1 MSILLRNAL
10 KVAMEEFDD
19 NATINVDGEVT
30 ESVLEM
36 TEAGAETDEAETVVE
51 ELEDAAASVESICI
65 ALEAHIADGGMNA
78 QAARNH
84 NVAMENVLRRLPLD
98 ASRYTVSHE
107 AFGGAQDRLT
117 ASQEALE
124 GAKELLD
131 KVYAGIKNA
140 VDKAV
145 EAVKSFYVTISKSG
159 KAISM
164 AGRMLKQKAASA
176 RRTAPEGAET
186 IDAGRVAKLLH
197 KDGNFDGDVG
207 GALSE
212 VLSFLDTVGQSAGA
226 AGRIIAEASSKI
238 RGGKFDELPSVEE
251 MNEALIKPI
260 NQSLLPGGRQVRAEG
275 KKIELAVVK
284 KFSGTAEIQL
294 PSVSDIEVIADKIA
308 KIGEKLT
315 EFDSKYFKA
324 TFKDVDNILN
334 AHRKAAEK
342 SSDKS
347 YAGRIGSQNIRANTQ
362 NLLALVK
369 TARGIGPDAVR
380 YAANAAKA
388 AYGFSKTVLK
398 KYGVEVEVPAE
409 MAGGEGA

>member
-107 AFGGAQDRLT
+107 AFGGAKDRLT

-124 GAKELLD
+124 GAKELLG
-131 KVYAGIKNA
+131 KVYAGMKNA

-186 IDAGRVAKLLH
+186 IEATRVAKALH
-197 KDGNFDGDVG
+197 KDGNFDGDID
-207 GALSE
+207 GALGE
-212 VLSFLDTVGQSAGA
+212 ILSFLDTVGQSAGA
-226 AGRIIAEASSKI
+226 AGRVIAETASKVSA
-238 RGGKFDELPSVEE
+238 GKFDELPSKEQLAE
-251 MNEALIKPI
+251 IMIKPI
-260 NQSLLPGGRQVRAEG
+260 NQRPLPGGRLVRVDDGDLDLAQVESFKGKAE
-275 KKIELAVVK
+275 V
-284 KFSGTAEIQL
+284 QL
-294 PSVSDIEVIADKIA
+294 PSVSDIEAIADKIS
-308 KIGEKLT
+308 KIGDKLV
-315 EFDSKYFKA
+315 EFDAKYFKA
-324 TFKDVDNILN
+324 TYKEVDRILE
-334 AHRKAAEK
+334 AYRKAADK
-342 SSDKS
+342 NKDKS
-347 YAGRIGSQNIRANTQ
+347 YAGRAGSFGMKEQVKGMMEMVRA
-362 NLLALVK
+362 
-369 TARGIGPDAVR
+369 ARGIGPDAVR

-388 AYGFSKTVLK
+388 AYSFSKTVLK